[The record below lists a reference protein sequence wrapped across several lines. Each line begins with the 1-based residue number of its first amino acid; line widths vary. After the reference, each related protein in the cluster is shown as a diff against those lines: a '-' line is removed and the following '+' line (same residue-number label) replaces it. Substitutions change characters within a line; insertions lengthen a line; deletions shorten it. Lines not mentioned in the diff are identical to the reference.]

1 MAKYDDDFDE
11 FDDDDLDED
20 EDYEDDFD
28 EETPRQRRKR
38 QKAQAK
44 ARKKKAKARKKKHA
58 ELDDYDGDDY
68 DDEDID
74 DNDINDEA
82 ESLADENDDY
92 ESDDDEADESDDG
105 RHETFKD
112 LIQGKGNTTK
122 LLLRYFLPPVAGAV
136 AGLIIGA
143 IMFSGGSSS
152 NQTAPT
158 STKGVQTVQSIQHA
172 YSLTDI
178 INSISH
184 AQVNT
189 LQKQLADVSPN
200 ANGSDQDYTD
210 DQFNDAKNAV
220 SNINGMTKDVIN
232 PFFDK
237 VLTMPVTQSNSQKS
251 TALDD
256 AVNNTDKQASS
267 SSASSKSASSSS
279 ASSSSS
285 SNSKANSISSTDDD
299 KVDSPVSKSVA
310 QDKAAQIFTQES
322 NRISQDNKQKTQ
334 IAGEILASGPAND
347 LQQGG
352 LKSGNAMAFEAS
364 ASSKTFTYL
373 VAVPY
378 STKTKT
384 VNALFTM
391 TIGTDKRIKSYHYV
405 GYLNQINDQAK
416 NFYNLIGK

>member
-1 MAKYDDDFDE
+1 MAKYDDDFEE
-11 FDDDDLDED
+11 FDDDDLDDD
-20 EDYEDDFD
+20 EYSDSFDD
-28 EETPRQRRKR
+28 ETPRQKRKR
-38 QKAQAK
+38 QKAAAK
-44 ARKKKAKARKKKHA
+44 ARKRRQKNAEKKHA
-58 ELDDYDGDDY
+58 KLDDYDGDDY
-68 DDEDID
+68 DD
-74 DNDINDEA
+74 DINDQA
-82 ESLADENDDY
+82 EELADDEDADGDY
-92 ESDDDEADESDDG
+92 ESDDDHDTG
-105 RHETFKD
+105 RDSRHDSFKD
-112 LIQGKGNTTK
+112 LIQGKGSTTK
-122 LLLRYFLPPVAGAV
+122 LLLKYFLPPVAGV
-136 AGLIIGA
+136 VVGIIIGA
-143 IMFSGGSSS
+143 VMFGGSSSS
-152 NQTAPT
+152 NQTAPA
-158 STKGVQTVQSIQHA
+158 STKGVKTVQSIQHA
-172 YSLTDI
+172 YSLSDI

-189 LQKQLADVSPN
+189 LQKQLAEVSPN

-237 VLTMPVTQSNSQKS
+237 VLTMPVTQTSHQKS

-256 AVNNTDKQASS
+256 AVNDTDKQASS
-267 SSASSKSASSSS
+267 SSASSSA

-285 SNSKANSISSTDDD
+285 STADRHADSDQ
-299 KVDSPVSKSVA
+299 VDSPVSKSVA

-322 NRISQDNKQKTQ
+322 SRISDDSKQKTQ

-364 ASSKTFTYL
+364 ASNKTFTYL

-391 TIGTDKRIKSYHYV
+391 TIGTDKKIKSYHYV

-416 NFYNLIGK
+416 NFYDLIGK

>member
-1 MAKYDDDFDE
+1 MAKYDDDFEE
-11 FDDDDLDED
+11 FDDDDLDDD
-20 EDYEDDFD
+20 EYSDDFE
-28 EETPRQRRKR
+28 EETPRQKRKR
-38 QKAQAK
+38 QKAAAK
-44 ARKKKAKARKKKHA
+44 ARKRREKNAKKKHA
-58 ELDDYDGDDY
+58 KLDDYTDDDY
-68 DDEDID
+68 DDDDID
-74 DNDINDEA
+74 DQA
-82 ESLADENDDY
+82 EELADDEDDDDYKADDDDY
-92 ESDDDEADESDDG
+92 EADDDHDSDRDS
-105 RHETFKD
+105 RHDSFKD

-122 LLLRYFLPPVAGAV
+122 LLLKYFLPPVAGAV
-136 AGLIIGA
+136 IGIIIGA
-143 IMFSGGSSS
+143 VMFGGSSS
-152 NQTAPT
+152 SNQAAPT
-158 STKGVQTVQSIQHA
+158 SSKGVQTVQTIQHA
-172 YSLTDI
+172 YSLSDI
-178 INSISH
+178 ISSISH

-189 LQKQLADVSPN
+189 LQKQLAEVSPN

-237 VLTMPVTQSNSQKS
+237 VLTMPVTQTDGRKS

-267 SSASSKSASSSS
+267 SSVSSKV

-285 SNSKANSISSTDDD
+285 SSSSSAKSHTDNDQ
-299 KVDSPVSKSVA
+299 VDSPVSKSVA

-322 NRISQDNKQKTQ
+322 NRISNDTKQKTQ

-364 ASSKTFTYL
+364 ASNKTFTYL
-373 VAVPY
+373 VVVPY

-391 TIGTDKRIKSYHYV
+391 TIGTDKKIKSYHYV

>member
-1 MAKYDDDFDE
+1 MAKYDDDFEE
-11 FDDDDLDED
+11 FDDDDLDDD
-20 EDYEDDFD
+20 EYSDDFE
-28 EETPRQRRKR
+28 EETPRQKRKR
-38 QKAQAK
+38 QKAAAK
-44 ARKKKAKARKKKHA
+44 ARKRREKNTKKKHA
-58 ELDDYDGDDY
+58 KLDDYDDDDY
-68 DDEDID
+68 DDDDID
-74 DNDINDEA
+74 DQA
-82 ESLADENDDY
+82 EELADDNYDDGDDDY
-92 ESDDDEADESDDG
+92 DADGDHDSDRDS
-105 RHETFKD
+105 RHDSFKD

-122 LLLRYFLPPVAGAV
+122 LLLKYFLPPVAGAV
-136 AGLIIGA
+136 IGIIIGA
-143 IMFSGGSSS
+143 VMFGGSSS
-152 NQTAPT
+152 SNQAAPT
-158 STKGVQTVQSIQHA
+158 SSKGVQTVQSIQHA
-172 YSLTDI
+172 YSLSDI
-178 INSISH
+178 ISSISH

-200 ANGSDQDYTD
+200 ANAGDQDYTD

-237 VLTMPVTQSNSQKS
+237 VLTMPVTQTDGRKS
-251 TALDD
+251 TALND

-267 SSASSKSASSSS
+267 SSASSKA

-285 SNSKANSISSTDDD
+285 SSSSSTAKSHADDD
-299 KVDSPVSKSVA
+299 QADSPVSKSVA

-322 NRISQDNKQKTQ
+322 NRISNDTKQKTQ

-364 ASSKTFTYL
+364 ASNKTFTYL
-373 VAVPY
+373 VVVPY

-391 TIGTDKRIKSYHYV
+391 TIGTDKKIKSYHYV

>member
-1 MAKYDDDFDE
+1 MAKYDDDFEE
-11 FDDDDLDED
+11 FDDDDLDDD
-20 EDYEDDFD
+20 EYSDDFE
-28 EETPRQRRKR
+28 EETPRQKRKR
-38 QKAQAK
+38 QKAAAK
-44 ARKKKAKARKKKHA
+44 AQKRREKNAKKKHA
-58 ELDDYDGDDY
+58 KLDDYDDDDY
-68 DDEDID
+68 DDDDID
-74 DNDINDEA
+74 DQA
-82 ESLADENDDY
+82 EELADDDDDDDDY
-92 ESDDDEADESDDG
+92 DDDYDADDDHDSDRDS
-105 RHETFKD
+105 RHDSFKD

-122 LLLRYFLPPVAGAV
+122 LLLKYFLPPVAGAV
-136 AGLIIGA
+136 IGIIIGA
-143 IMFSGGSSS
+143 VMFGGSSS
-152 NQTAPT
+152 SNQAAPT
-158 STKGVQTVQSIQHA
+158 SSKGVQTVQTIQHA
-172 YSLTDI
+172 YSLSDI
-178 INSISH
+178 ISSISH

-237 VLTMPVTQSNSQKS
+237 VLTMPVTQTDGRKS

-267 SSASSKSASSSS
+267 SSASSKA

-285 SNSKANSISSTDDD
+285 SSSSSSTSKSQANNDQ
-299 KVDSPVSKSVA
+299 VDSPVSKSVA

-322 NRISQDNKQKTQ
+322 NRISNDTKQKTQ

-364 ASSKTFTYL
+364 ASNKTFTYL
-373 VAVPY
+373 VVVPY

-391 TIGTDKRIKSYHYV
+391 TIGTDKKIKSYHYV

>member
-1 MAKYDDDFDE
+1 MAKYDDDFEE
-11 FDDDDLDED
+11 FDDDDLDDD
-20 EDYEDDFD
+20 EYSDDFE
-28 EETPRQRRKR
+28 EETPRQKRKR
-38 QKAQAK
+38 QKAAAK
-44 ARKKKAKARKKKHA
+44 AQKRREKNAKKKHA
-58 ELDDYDGDDY
+58 KLDDYDDDDY
-68 DDEDID
+68 DDDDID
-74 DNDINDEA
+74 DQA
-82 ESLADENDDY
+82 EELADDDDDDDDY
-92 ESDDDEADESDDG
+92 DADDDHDSDRDS
-105 RHETFKD
+105 RHDSFKD

-122 LLLRYFLPPVAGAV
+122 LLLKYFLPPVAGAV
-136 AGLIIGA
+136 IGIIIGA
-143 IMFSGGSSS
+143 VMFGGSSS
-152 NQTAPT
+152 SNQAAPT
-158 STKGVQTVQSIQHA
+158 SSKGVQTVQTIQHA
-172 YSLTDI
+172 YSLSDI
-178 INSISH
+178 ISSISH

-237 VLTMPVTQSNSQKS
+237 VLTMPVTQTDGRKS

-267 SSASSKSASSSS
+267 SSASSKA

-285 SNSKANSISSTDDD
+285 SSSSSSTSKSQANNDQ
-299 KVDSPVSKSVA
+299 VDSPVSKSVA

-322 NRISQDNKQKTQ
+322 NRISNDTKQKTQ

-364 ASSKTFTYL
+364 ASNKTFTYL
-373 VAVPY
+373 VVVPY

-391 TIGTDKRIKSYHYV
+391 TIGTDKKIKSYHYV

>member
-1 MAKYDDDFDE
+1 MAKYDDDFEE
-11 FDDDDLDED
+11 FDDDDFDDDEYSD
-20 EDYEDDFD
+20 NFD
-28 EETPRQRRKR
+28 EETPRQKRKR
-38 QKAQAK
+38 QKAAAK
-44 ARKKKAKARKKKHA
+44 ARKRRQKNAEKKHA
-58 ELDDYDGDDY
+58 KLDDYDGDDY
-68 DDEDID
+68 DDDLD
-74 DNDINDEA
+74 DQA
-82 ESLADENDDY
+82 EELADDDEDADGDY
-92 ESDDDEADESDDG
+92 ESDSDRDTG
-105 RHETFKD
+105 RDSRHDSFRD
-112 LIQGKGNTTK
+112 LIQGKGSTTK
-122 LLLRYFLPPVAGAV
+122 LLLKYFLPPVAGV
-136 AGLIIGA
+136 VIGIIIGA
-143 IMFSGGSSS
+143 VMFGGSSS
-152 NQTAPT
+152 SSQTAPA
-158 STKGVQTVQSIQHA
+158 STKGVKTVQSIQHA
-172 YSLTDI
+172 YSLSDI

-189 LQKQLADVSPN
+189 LQKQLAEVSPN

-237 VLTMPVTQSNSQKS
+237 VLTMPVTQTSHQKS

-267 SSASSKSASSSS
+267 SSASSSA

-285 SNSKANSISSTDDD
+285 STSSHHADDD
-299 KVDSPVSKSVA
+299 QIDSPVSKSVA

-322 NRISQDNKQKTQ
+322 SRISDDSKQKTQ

-364 ASSKTFTYL
+364 AGNKTFTYL
-373 VAVPY
+373 VVVPY

-391 TIGTDKRIKSYHYV
+391 TIGTDKKIKSYHYV

>member
-1 MAKYDDDFDE
+1 MAKYDDDFEE
-11 FDDDDLDED
+11 FDDDDLDDGE
-20 EDYEDDFD
+20 YSDDFE
-28 EETPRQRRKR
+28 EETPRQKRKR
-38 QKAQAK
+38 QKEAAK
-44 ARKKKAKARKKKHA
+44 ARKRREKNAKKKHA
-58 ELDDYDGDDY
+58 KLDDYDDDDY
-68 DDEDID
+68 DDDDID
-74 DNDINDEA
+74 DQA
-82 ESLADENDDY
+82 EELADDDGDDDY
-92 ESDDDEADESDDG
+92 DADDDHDSDRDS
-105 RHETFKD
+105 RHDSFKD

-122 LLLRYFLPPVAGAV
+122 LLLKYFLPPVAGAV
-136 AGLIIGA
+136 IGIIIGA
-143 IMFSGGSSS
+143 VMFGGSSS
-152 NQTAPT
+152 SNQAAPT
-158 STKGVQTVQSIQHA
+158 SSKGVQTVQTIQHA
-172 YSLTDI
+172 YSLSDI
-178 INSISH
+178 ISSISH

-200 ANGSDQDYTD
+200 ANTGDQDYTD

-237 VLTMPVTQSNSQKS
+237 VLTMPVTQTDGRKS

-267 SSASSKSASSSS
+267 SSASSKA

-285 SNSKANSISSTDDD
+285 SSSSSSAKSHADTDQ
-299 KVDSPVSKSVA
+299 VDSPVSKSVA

-322 NRISQDNKQKTQ
+322 NRISNDTKQKTQ

-364 ASSKTFTYL
+364 ASNKTFTYL
-373 VAVPY
+373 VVVPY

-391 TIGTDKRIKSYHYV
+391 TIGTDKKIKSYHYV

>member
-1 MAKYDDDFDE
+1 MAKYDDDFEE
-11 FDDDDLDED
+11 FDDDDLDDD
-20 EDYEDDFD
+20 EYSDDFE
-28 EETPRQRRKR
+28 EETPRQKRKR
-38 QKAQAK
+38 QKAAAK
-44 ARKKKAKARKKKHA
+44 AQKRREKNAKKKHA
-58 ELDDYDGDDY
+58 KLDDYDDDDY
-68 DDEDID
+68 DDDDID
-74 DNDINDEA
+74 DQA
-82 ESLADENDDY
+82 EELADDDGDGDDGDY
-92 ESDDDEADESDDG
+92 GTDDDLDSDRDS
-105 RHETFKD
+105 RHDSFKD
-112 LIQGKGNTTK
+112 LIQGKGNTSK
-122 LLLRYFLPPVAGAV
+122 LLLKYFLPPVAGAV
-136 AGLIIGA
+136 IGIIIGA
-143 IMFSGGSSS
+143 VMFGGSSS
-152 NQTAPT
+152 SNQAAPT
-158 STKGVQTVQSIQHA
+158 SSKGVQTVQTIQHA
-172 YSLTDI
+172 YSLSDI
-178 INSISH
+178 ISSISH

-200 ANGSDQDYTD
+200 ANGGDQDYTD

-237 VLTMPVTQSNSQKS
+237 VLTMPVTQTDGRKS

-267 SSASSKSASSSS
+267 SSASSKA

-285 SNSKANSISSTDDD
+285 SSSSSTAKSHTENDQ
-299 KVDSPVSKSVA
+299 VDSPVSKSVA

-322 NRISQDNKQKTQ
+322 NRISNDTKQKTQ

-364 ASSKTFTYL
+364 ASNKTFTYL
-373 VAVPY
+373 VVVPY

-391 TIGTDKRIKSYHYV
+391 TIGTDKKIKSYHYV

>member
-1 MAKYDDDFDE
+1 MAKYDDDFEE
-11 FDDDDLDED
+11 FDDDNLDDD
-20 EDYEDDFD
+20 EYSDDFE
-28 EETPRQRRKR
+28 EETPRQKRKR
-38 QKAQAK
+38 QKAAAK
-44 ARKKKAKARKKKHA
+44 ARKRREKTAKKKHA
-58 ELDDYDGDDY
+58 KLDDYDDDDY
-68 DDEDID
+68 DDGDID
-74 DNDINDEA
+74 DQA
-82 ESLADENDDY
+82 EELADDDGDDDDDY
-92 ESDDDEADESDDG
+92 GADDDLDSDRDS
-105 RHETFKD
+105 RHDSFKD

-122 LLLRYFLPPVAGAV
+122 LLLKYFLPPVAGAV
-136 AGLIIGA
+136 IGIIIGA
-143 IMFSGGSSS
+143 VMFGGSSS
-152 NQTAPT
+152 SNQAAPT
-158 STKGVQTVQSIQHA
+158 SSKGVQTVQTIQHA
-172 YSLTDI
+172 YSLSDI
-178 INSISH
+178 ISSISH

-189 LQKQLADVSPN
+189 LQKQLAEVSPN

-237 VLTMPVTQSNSQKS
+237 VLTMPVTQTNGRKA

-256 AVNNTDKQASS
+256 AVKNTDKQASS
-267 SSASSKSASSSS
+267 SSANSKA

-285 SNSKANSISSTDDD
+285 SSSSSSTAKNQADGDQ
-299 KVDSPVSKSVA
+299 VDSPVSKSVA

-322 NRISQDNKQKTQ
+322 NRISNDSNQKTQ

-364 ASSKTFTYL
+364 ASNKTFTYL
-373 VAVPY
+373 VVVPY

-391 TIGTDKRIKSYHYV
+391 TIGTDKKIKSYHYV

>member
-1 MAKYDDDFDE
+1 MAKYDDDFEE
-11 FDDDDLDED
+11 FDDDDLDDD
-20 EDYEDDFD
+20 EYSDDFE
-28 EETPRQRRKR
+28 EETPRQKRKR
-38 QKAQAK
+38 QKEAAK
-44 ARKKKAKARKKKHA
+44 ARKRREKNAKKKHA
-58 ELDDYDGDDY
+58 KLDDYDDDDY
-68 DDEDID
+68 DDDNID
-74 DNDINDEA
+74 DQA
-82 ESLADENDDY
+82 EELADDNYDDGDDDY
-92 ESDDDEADESDDG
+92 DADDDHDSGHDA
-105 RHETFKD
+105 RHDSFKD

-122 LLLRYFLPPVAGAV
+122 LLLKYFLPPVAGAV
-136 AGLIIGA
+136 IGIIIGA
-143 IMFSGGSSS
+143 VMFGSSSSS
-152 NQTAPT
+152 NQAAPT
-158 STKGVQTVQSIQHA
+158 NSKGVQTVQTIQHA
-172 YSLTDI
+172 YSLSDI
-178 INSISH
+178 ISSISH

-200 ANGSDQDYTD
+200 ANGGDQDYTD

-237 VLTMPVTQSNSQKS
+237 VLTMPVTQTDGRKS

-267 SSASSKSASSSS
+267 SSASSKA

-285 SNSKANSISSTDDD
+285 SSSSSTAKSHADNDQ
-299 KVDSPVSKSVA
+299 VDSPVSKSVA

-322 NRISQDNKQKTQ
+322 NRISNDTKQKTQ

-364 ASSKTFTYL
+364 ASNKTFTYL
-373 VAVPY
+373 VVVPY

-391 TIGTDKRIKSYHYV
+391 TIGTDKKIKSYHYV

>member
-1 MAKYDDDFDE
+1 MAKYDDDFEE
-11 FDDDDLDED
+11 FDDDDLDDD
-20 EDYEDDFD
+20 EYSDDFE
-28 EETPRQRRKR
+28 EETPRQKRKR
-38 QKAQAK
+38 QKAAAK
-44 ARKKKAKARKKKHA
+44 ARKRREKNAKKKHA
-58 ELDDYDGDDY
+58 KLDDYNDDDY
-68 DDEDID
+68 DDDNIDDQAEELADDDEDID
-74 DNDINDEA
+74 
-82 ESLADENDDY
+82 DDY
-92 ESDDDEADESDDG
+92 ESDDDSQRDS
-105 RHETFKD
+105 RHDSFKD
-112 LIQGKGNTTK
+112 LIQGKGNTSK
-122 LLLRYFLPPVAGAV
+122 LLLKYFLPPVAGAV
-136 AGLIIGA
+136 IGIIIGA
-143 IMFSGGSSS
+143 VMFGSSSSS
-152 NQTAPT
+152 NQAAPT
-158 STKGVQTVQSIQHA
+158 SSKGVQTVQSIQHA
-172 YSLTDI
+172 YSLSDI
-178 INSISH
+178 ISSISH

-200 ANGSDQDYTD
+200 ANSGDQDYTD

-237 VLTMPVTQSNSQKS
+237 VLTMPVTQTDGRKS

-267 SSASSKSASSSS
+267 SSASSKAASN
-279 ASSSSS
+279 SSS
-285 SNSKANSISSTDDD
+285 SNSSSSNSSSSSTAKSHTDTDQ
-299 KVDSPVSKSVA
+299 VDSPVSKSVA

-322 NRISQDNKQKTQ
+322 NRISNDTKQKTQ

-364 ASSKTFTYL
+364 ASNKTFTYL
-373 VAVPY
+373 VVVPY

-391 TIGTDKRIKSYHYV
+391 TIGTDKKIKSYHYV